1 MMRENEINTLCDNS
15 LLYLYRTISMLSS
28 LIEEMEPKLNSTIS
42 ASRLDQRATPS
53 SGPDFF
59 KKSKGLLEYR
69 KQSLELKLL
78 LLKLTETIQARNL
91 PESDD
96 FEVKSKELNLINEF
110 TKEFFFSETNDTVNI
125 PKFENLANF
134 NRAKKNTFIK
144 FSV

>member
-134 NRAKKNTFIK
+134 NRAKKTPL
-144 FSV
+144 

>member
-110 TKEFFFSETNDTVNI
+110 TKEFFFSETNDTVNM

-134 NRAKKNTFIK
+134 NRAKKTPL
-144 FSV
+144 

>member
-69 KQSLELKLL
+69 KQSLELKPL

-110 TKEFFFSETNDTVNI
+110 TKEFFFSETNDTVSI

-134 NRAKKNTFIK
+134 NRAKKTPL
-144 FSV
+144 

>member
-1 MMRENEINTLCDNS
+1 MRENEINTLCDNS

-134 NRAKKNTFIK
+134 NRAKKTPL
-144 FSV
+144 

>member
-110 TKEFFFSETNDTVNI
+110 TKEFFFSEKNDTVSI

-134 NRAKKNTFIK
+134 NRAKKTP
-144 FSV
+144 S

>member
-1 MMRENEINTLCDNS
+1 MRENEINTLCDNS

-28 LIEEMEPKLNSTIS
+28 LIEEMEPKLNSTVS

-78 LLKLTETIQARNL
+78 LLKLTEAIQARNL
-91 PESDD
+91 PESED
-96 FEVKSKELNLINEF
+96 FEVKSKELKIINEF
-110 TKEFFFSETNDTVNI
+110 TKEFFFSEKDDAVSI

-134 NRAKKNTFIK
+134 NRTKKTN
-144 FSV
+144 S

>member
-110 TKEFFFSETNDTVNI
+110 TKEFFFSETNDTVSI

-134 NRAKKNTFIK
+134 NRAKKTPL
-144 FSV
+144 

>member
-1 MMRENEINTLCDNS
+1 
-15 LLYLYRTISMLSS
+15 
-28 LIEEMEPKLNSTIS
+28 MEPKLNSTIS

-110 TKEFFFSETNDTVNI
+110 TKEFFFSEKNDTVSI

-134 NRAKKNTFIK
+134 NRAKKTP
-144 FSV
+144 S

>member
-28 LIEEMEPKLNSTIS
+28 LIEEMEPKLNSTVS

-78 LLKLTETIQARNL
+78 LLKLTEAIQARNL
-91 PESDD
+91 PESED
-96 FEVKSKELNLINEF
+96 FEVKSKELKLINEF
-110 TKEFFFSETNDTVNI
+110 TKEFFFSENDDTVSI

-134 NRAKKNTFIK
+134 NRAKKTN
-144 FSV
+144 S

>member
-1 MMRENEINTLCDNS
+1 MRENEINSLCDNS

-28 LIEEMEPKLNSTIS
+28 LIEEMEPKLNSTVS

-78 LLKLTETIQARNL
+78 LLKLTEAIQARNL
-91 PESDD
+91 PESED

-110 TKEFFFSETNDTVNI
+110 TKEFFFLEKDDAVSI

-134 NRAKKNTFIK
+134 NRTKKTN
-144 FSV
+144 S